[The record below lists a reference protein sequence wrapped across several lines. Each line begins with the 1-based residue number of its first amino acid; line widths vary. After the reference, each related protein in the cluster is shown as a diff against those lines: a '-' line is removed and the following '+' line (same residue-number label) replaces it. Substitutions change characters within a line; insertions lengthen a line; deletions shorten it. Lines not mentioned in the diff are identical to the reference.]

1 MTINV
6 LTKVALN
13 REEAQMIRKAGIND
27 ISLILKIINDSA
39 TAYKGKIPADC
50 WREPYMSREELAI
63 QLEEGVEFSCFV
75 NQQDNIIEGVMG
87 IQDRDKVNLIR
98 HAYVSTTRR
107 NSGVGSK
114 LIQNL
119 LQSST
124 KPNLVGTWK
133 AADWAIRFY
142 QKHGFQL
149 VDEKSKNNLLNIYW
163 NIPDRQIET
172 SVVLVDRQY
181 NPGFS
186 VS

>member
-1 MTINV
+1 
-6 LTKVALN
+6 
-13 REEAQMIRKAGIND
+13 MIRKAGIND
-27 ISLILKIINDSA
+27 FSLILKIINDSSM
-39 TAYKGKIPADC
+39 AYRGKIPADC
-50 WREPYMSREELAI
+50 WREPYMSHEELAI

-75 NQQDNIIEGVMG
+75 NQQDTKVEGVMG

-142 QKHGFQL
+142 QKHGFEL
-149 VDEKSKNNLLNIYW
+149 VDEESKNKLLNTYW

-172 SVVLVDRQY
+172 SVVLVDPQY
-181 NPGFS
+181 AQDFFAS
-186 VS
+186 SI